1 VSDSQHGDRPAW
13 WTQMARENERL
24 RAELAALKAT
34 HAALREAAADLSTVG
49 MAAFGELHNFARDLD
64 VISSTDNTAV
74 RRVASKLRDAIE
86 RTDAALV
93 TEEK

>member
-1 VSDSQHGDRPAW
+1 MSCGACRFVGA
-13 WTQMARENERL
+13 TCAECELTTL
-24 RAELAALKAT
+24 RAELAALKAA
-34 HAALREAAADLSTVG
+34 HAALCDAAKDLSTVG

-64 VISSTDNTAV
+64 VISSADNTAV
-74 RRVASKLRDAIE
+74 RHVASKLRDAIE